1 MIGLPT
7 DIWTRSLTE
16 KHTLFST
23 PEPWKL
29 HCRALKFQNFLE
41 EYATRPP
48 PPTCSPKREG
58 TNGLLFIQSV
68 ATLFKPAGYFNC
80 FWNPCIA
87 IINLDLFVTSISY
100 NQPKFQEET
109 QPTRKLTFICLINPF
124 PKASWTITLCWMS
137 ALFWKRQIKSS
148 SKII

>member
-1 MIGLPT
+1 MKAT
-7 DIWTRSLTE
+7 FSLL
-16 KHTLFST
+16 KNTLFSV
-23 PEPWKL
+23 L
-29 HCRALKFQNFLE
+29 QNTGNRIVGLWNFKIFW
-41 EYATRPP
+41 RSMPP
-48 PPTCSPKREG
+48 DPSCSPKRKG
-58 TNGLLFIQSV
+58 TNGFLFIQLV
-68 ATLFKPAGYFNC
+68 TTLFKPTGCFNC
-80 FWNPCIA
+80 FWNPCIV